1 MNQMKHKINQV
12 RYKENRQKKQ
22 LNTILSRNTGQPLKK
37 IEADTDRDNF
47 MTSAQAKSYG
57 IIDTVL
63 TKRK

>member
-1 MNQMKHKINQV
+1 M
-12 RYKENRQKKQ
+12 KKQ